1 MSKFSLFG
9 ARNNGALT
17 PRQNLENKYISA
29 RQNLLL
35 VVMFSVINIIFLCL
49 GTGSYFLFS
58 ASIPY
63 LLVDLGRFYCG
74 MYPAEEYTGE
84 FAGMTFADPSLF
96 VTLLVIAIVI
106 IALYLA
112 CWYFSKN
119 HKVGLLVFA
128 LVLFSIDTAAL
139 LMFASVQS
147 LFDIAFHIWVIVIL
161 IMGISAHYKLKK
173 LPPEVEIFPAPG
185 ENPDGASESCNSPVL
200 RPVDPCE
207 KSRTLLEAEA
217 EGHHIIYRRVKNTNE
232 LVIDGNVYAEYTAI
246 METPHS
252 LVAQIGGHKFEA
264 GLTALSKSYL
274 NVDGKT
280 VATKVRWI

>member
-9 ARNNGALT
+9 ARNNGPTT

-35 VVMFSVINIIFLCL
+35 VVMFSAVNILFLCL

-84 FAGMTFADPSLF
+84 FAGMVFADQSFF
-96 VTLLVIAIVI
+96 VTLLIVAIVI
-106 IALYLA
+106 IALYVV

-119 HKVGLLVFA
+119 HKVGFLVFA
-128 LVLFSIDTAAL
+128 LVLFSIDTVAL
-139 LMFASVQS
+139 LMFATVGSII
-147 LFDIAFHIWVIVIL
+147 DIAFHGWVIVIL
-161 IMGISAHYKLKK
+161 IMGISAHYKIKK
-173 LPPEVEIFPAPG
+173 LPPEAEIFPVPNENG
-185 ENPDGASESCNSPVL
+185 EIDVQNSPIL
-200 RPVDPCE
+200 RVVDPCE
-207 KSRTLLEAEA
+207 KSRTLLEVEA
-217 EGHHIIYRRVKNTNE
+217 EGHTILYRRVKNTNE
-232 LVIDGNVYAEYTAI
+232 LVIDGNVYAEYTALV
-246 METPHS
+246 ETPHCLS
-252 LVAQIGGHKFEA
+252 AQIDGHTFEA
-264 GLTALSKSYL
+264 GLNALSKSYI

-280 VATKVRWI
+280 VLTKIRWI